1 MHCPEIEA
9 LVDLTVELL
18 VRSAQDPGSSFV
30 TSELVGNINGP
41 TQYSVKIPARYI
53 GLTCNERMTKL
64 KSEHD
69 ATFIGLSFGQG
80 HSVTLNPAAGHVV
93 TGGFMFYIATS
104 RINIQ

>member
-69 ATFIGLSFGQG
+69 ATFIGLCREETLLATRSANTPTDNPCVQG
-80 HSVTLNPAAGHVV
+80 RNT
-93 TGGFMFYIATS
+93 
-104 RINIQ
+104 